1 MSLPS
6 SVDVAI
12 IGAGAA
18 GLGAA
23 NALKNSGL
31 SVLVLEARDRVGGRA
46 HTIMASP
53 DVTFDVGC
61 GWLHSADQNSFV
73 KIAEQLGF
81 EINRSLPPWRER
93 AYGKAFPQDDRD
105 EFIRALDAF
114 YDRAEQAAKEA
125 ERSGRDGPAN
135 LCLEPGNRWNPMI
148 DAISTYINGCELD
161 QVSLLDM
168 DAYEDTDLN
177 WRVRRGYGA
186 LIAAYGATCPLALNC
201 EVTLID
207 HSAKRVR
214 IETSQ
219 GTLTADKVIV
229 TVPTNL
235 IADEAI
241 RFHPPLPAKVDAARG
256 LPLGLADKV
265 TLALDEPEALPKEGN
280 LRAATM
286 RTAMGTYHI
295 RPFGQPCIE
304 GFFGG
309 RFAQSLED
317 AGPGALA
324 AESINEIV
332 SILGNDFRRKLKPLA
347 ESRWAHDP
355 FARGSYSHALPGHAG
370 DRAVLAAPVDGR
382 LFFAGEAT
390 SPEFFST
397 AHGARDSGE
406 RAAEEVIGFAREQIA
421 YVPGSAAR
429 GEHRILEGVI
439 LGLEIDVIG
448 GRIGWL
454 RLTGQRDDDDLVLPV
469 DIERLAREADG
480 NHRTVWINPPAIAVS
495 RRPVAIG
502 VGAKGKCRTSC
513 MFDPVRREYSRA
525 VNDAVAQKED
535 AEAAEIPQR
544 YPRAAASDLLPGF
557 GFQRIE
563 CVKLH
568 AEAGPDRLG
577 HVVGQGFSC
586 GRRYQAA
593 EDIGIAGIV
602 VELTAGP
609 MFGFQTPHQ
618 RQNASRNLVTK
629 RFAVTINV

>member
-1 MSLPS
+1 MTSLPS
-6 SVDVAI
+6 SVEVAI

-73 KIAEQLGF
+73 KIAEDLNF
-81 EINRSLPPWRER
+81 EINKSLPPWRER
-93 AYGKAFPQDDRD
+93 AYGKAFPQDERD
-105 EFIRALDAF
+105 DYMRALDAF
-114 YDRAEQAAKEA
+114 YDRATKAAIEA
-125 ERSGRDGPAN
+125 EQSGRDVPAS
-135 LCLEPGNRWNPMI
+135 LFLEPGNRWNPMI

-161 QVSLLDM
+161 SVSLIDM
-168 DAYEDTDLN
+168 EAYEDTDLN

-201 EVTLID
+201 QVTLID
-207 HSAKRVR
+207 HSAKRIR
-214 IETSQ
+214 IETSR

-265 TLALDEPEALPKEGN
+265 TLALDEPEALPAEGN

-332 SILGNDFRRKLKPLA
+332 SCLGNDFRRKLKPLA

-390 SPEFFST
+390 SPDFFTT

-406 RAAEEVIGFAREQIA
+406 RAAEEVL
-421 YVPGSAAR
+421 SS
-429 GEHRILEGVI
+429 
-439 LGLEIDVIG
+439 
-448 GRIGWL
+448 
-454 RLTGQRDDDDLVLPV
+454 
-469 DIERLAREADG
+469 LA
-480 NHRTVWINPPAIAVS
+480 
-495 RRPVAIG
+495 
-502 VGAKGKCRTSC
+502 
-513 MFDPVRREYSRA
+513 
-525 VNDAVAQKED
+525 
-535 AEAAEIPQR
+535 
-544 YPRAAASDLLPGF
+544 
-557 GFQRIE
+557 
-563 CVKLH
+563 KL
-568 AEAGPDRLG
+568 
-577 HVVGQGFSC
+577 
-586 GRRYQAA
+586 
-593 EDIGIAGIV
+593 
-602 VELTAGP
+602 
-609 MFGFQTPHQ
+609 
-618 RQNASRNLVTK
+618 
-629 RFAVTINV
+629 